1 MMRTCS
7 YVNKGCECKGLMVD
21 MEPDNKQFQARQEEF
36 DIIKQK
42 RMISCPTS
50 VEQIFEQK
58 KISGA
63 AV

>member
-1 MMRTCS
+1 
-7 YVNKGCECKGLMVD
+7 MVD